1 MEERVKEF
9 IAENELI
16 GSGKTVGVAVSG
28 GSDSMALLHC
38 LCSLAP
44 FFSCS
49 VVCVHFEHGIRGQE
63 SLDDADFVSS
73 YCEQRGIPFYM
84 SAADVPALCK
94 EWGMSEETA
103 AKRAREAYF
112 NALVEQEDVDV
123 IATGHHLDDNA
134 ESVLMH
140 ILRGSGID
148 GLKGIAVK
156 KGNFIRP
163 FLCVSHAEILG
174 YAEQEKIAYKVD
186 KTNENTEYTRNFVR
200 NVLLPQIVEKI
211 NPDAAGALNR
221 LSGIAEQDSAFIF
234 SEAERKYELCAHA
247 KDDRVEIDIES
258 FLALSPAVAYRVL
271 KIACAELYVTQ
282 DIENVHVGVVM
293 KLARKNKTGTRVN
306 LSGNLCAEV
315 EYGTLVIRFSG
326 RRVDYSFCMVFDVQA
341 KNEIPNVG
349 YIVCEEVLQCDYQN
363 ADPYT
368 AYIDADKLP
377 KHFMLRTRYTGDR
390 ITPLGSAGGKKL
402 KDYFIDKKLTREERE
417 KVPLLADGNRII
429 WVAGHTIGDEYRVD
443 EQTKC
448 ILRMDYIRFYNNKQ
462 KDTMGEER

>member
-1 MEERVKEF
+1 MR
-9 IAENELI
+9 
-16 GSGKTVGVAVSG
+16 
-28 GSDSMALLHC
+28 
-38 LCSLAP
+38 
-44 FFSCS
+44 
-49 VVCVHFEHGIRGQE
+49 
-63 SLDDADFVSS
+63 
-73 YCEQRGIPFYM
+73 
-84 SAADVPALCK
+84 
-94 EWGMSEETA
+94 
-103 AKRAREAYF
+103 
-112 NALVEQEDVDV
+112 VEQEDVDV

-349 YIVCEEVLQCDYQN
+349 YIVCEEALQCDYQN

-429 WVAGHTIGDEYRVD
+429 WVAGYTIGDEYRVD

-448 ILRMDYIRFYNNKQ
+448 ILRMDYIRFYDNKQ
-462 KDTMGEER
+462 K